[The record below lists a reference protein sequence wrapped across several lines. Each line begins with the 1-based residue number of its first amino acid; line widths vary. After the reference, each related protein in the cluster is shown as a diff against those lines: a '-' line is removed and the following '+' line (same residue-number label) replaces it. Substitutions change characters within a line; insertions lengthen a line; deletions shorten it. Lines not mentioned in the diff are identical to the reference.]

1 MFYITIHGFTLEQV
15 LIMAAL
21 NIASQDEHTSD
32 WL

>member
-21 NIASQDEHTSD
+21 NVASKEEKQSD